1 MCHRH
6 CQNPVLCFYYEGFN
20 LYEVKKFI
28 FLLNLP
34 EKRNGRRKF
43 ETELIGRIA
52 LAHLF
57 PCEDVSCQFD
67 LGEVAFADGFEQP
80 VVADVW
86 LVV

>member
-1 MCHRH
+1 MCHQH
-6 CQNPVLCFYYEGFN
+6 CQNLILCFYYEGFT
-20 LYEVKKFI
+20 LYEVKKHI

-34 EKRNGRRKF
+34 KKGMVKEMV
-43 ETELIGRIA
+43 

-57 PCEDVSCQFD
+57 PCEDMSCQFD

-80 VVADVW
+80 VVADVR